1 MATVLFIN
9 RTDLVRNSIIDGNVD
24 TDKFI
29 QFIKIA
35 QQIDIQQIIGTNMY
49 TGLTDA
55 IVAGIDLPANARWK
69 TILED
74 FIVEMLI
81 WYAQAN
87 YIPFAAYQIK
97 NGGVYKHTSENAQT
111 VDKNEVDFLV
121 EKARTNA
128 EWYSR
133 RFIDFM
139 SFNQATYPEYTNNV
153 NDDIYPSYEATFNG
167 WVLVSMSKP
176 KAKNIEKLKVFLKK
190 KKNKK

>member
-9 RTDLVRNSIIDGNVD
+9 RTDLIRNSIMDGNIS

-35 QQIDIQQIIGTNMY
+35 QEIDVQQIMGTDLYN
-49 TGLTDA
+49 GLA
-55 IVAGIDLPANARWK
+55 AAMPNIDDVGNARWK
-69 TILED
+69 TILD
-74 FIVEMLI
+74 DYIVPMLI
-81 WYAQAN
+81 WYAQSN
-87 YIPFAAYQIK
+87 YYPFAAYQIK
-97 NGGVYKHTSENAQT
+97 QGGVFKHTSENSVS

-139 SFNQATYPEYTNNV
+139 SFNQTTYPEYTSNT

-167 WVLVSMSKP
+167 WVL
-176 KAKNIEKLKVFLKK
+176 
-190 KKNKK
+190 